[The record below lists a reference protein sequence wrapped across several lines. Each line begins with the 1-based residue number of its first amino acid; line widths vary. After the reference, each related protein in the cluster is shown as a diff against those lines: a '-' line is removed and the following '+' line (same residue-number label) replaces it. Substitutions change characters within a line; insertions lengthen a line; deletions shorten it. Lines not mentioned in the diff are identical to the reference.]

1 VEEVTDSSSRLHQAL
16 VDHLDFTVFTKAALD
31 DLMSLEE
38 VQRLGKVWQEGA
50 LQGASLLMDM
60 ISSESRGVPRIHQ
73 LEQLLVNTT
82 RLEGIDDS
90 LAKGHMIIVEELKKW
105 RCSIHEHKNIPRT
118 NGNPASASSPSS
130 TTTDLRVRE
139 LAQRIELLETDRETH
154 LRESIRCIVREE
166 IQLAGLLQLQSEATD
181 GESGIKQKVPQV
193 HISEPEEFSSSSDVP
208 TGRSQLQQK
217 LEDERME
224 QIHKLESALEESI
237 LRERE
242 LKEDILSLTIK
253 NGVLDSHIK
262 EMESKLSSHI
272 DSESKIDKVSKECS
286 RYKAALNTCRKR
298 IQSLERSDLA
308 LHEIQENSGPICTPG
323 QMARTIGQFCTVLRT
338 DYQDSSTPPHRL
350 RTECF
355 QLLDS
360 LDRLRTIANDNLANL

>member
-1 VEEVTDSSSRLHQAL
+1 
-16 VDHLDFTVFTKAALD
+16 
-31 DLMSLEE
+31 MSIVKF
-38 VQRLGKVWQEGA
+38 VQ
-50 LQGASLLMDM
+50 
-60 ISSESRGVPRIHQ
+60 
-73 LEQLLVNTT
+73 
-82 RLEGIDDS
+82 
-90 LAKGHMIIVEELKKW
+90 
-105 RCSIHEHKNIPRT
+105 NIPRT

-166 IQLAGLLQLQSEATD
+166 IQHAGLLQLQSEATD
-181 GESGIKQKVPQV
+181 GESSIQQKVPQV
-193 HISEPEEFSSSSDVP
+193 HVSEPEEFSSSSDVP

-242 LKEDILSLTIK
+242 LKEEILSLTIK
-253 NGVLDSHIK
+253 NGVLDSRVK

-308 LHEIQENSGPICTPG
+308 LHEIQENSGSICTPG

-338 DYQDSSTPPHRL
+338 DCQDSSMPPHKL